1 MYDAEITF
9 LVIFVLL
16 NVNYF
21 RQNCMESI
29 YVKCV
34 LHVFASTYCTCTM
47 YLSTGLHSVGNLSTL
62 RTRKKKK
69 RIQSFLMMLLF

>member
-34 LHVFASTYCTCTM
+34 LHVFA
-47 YLSTGLHSVGNLSTL
+47 LHFVHVQCICQQDCKVLL
-62 RTRKKKK
+62 IYQHRVQERKKKDY
-69 RIQSFLMMLLF
+69 IVF